1 VKRSFNFWNKNNL
14 EFYCLKR
21 EAVIFQAPL
30 SGGTPKVTLGQNNTK
45 DTGIISTA
53 LAAKRGFI
61 IKLFQKDSTFFTARK
76 TNPA

>member
-1 VKRSFNFWNKNNL
+1 MKRFFKFWNKNNL

-30 SGGTPKVTLGQNNTK
+30 SGGSPKIALGQNNTK

-53 LAAKRGFI
+53 LAAKRGFT
-61 IKLFQKDSTFFTARK
+61 IKLFQ
-76 TNPA
+76 